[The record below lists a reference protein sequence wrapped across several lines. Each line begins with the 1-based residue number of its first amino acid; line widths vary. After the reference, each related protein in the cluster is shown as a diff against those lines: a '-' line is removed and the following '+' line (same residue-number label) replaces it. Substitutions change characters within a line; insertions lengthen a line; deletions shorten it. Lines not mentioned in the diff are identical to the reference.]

1 MLSKLIAHV
10 VFQLCCAVDDAEES
24 RGYLCVN
31 APCFDSTS
39 CSGDSAVTRSFR
51 FSFTYVKL
59 LPTMAKVAARPYIIY
74 VHTAVYA
81 DKTWTNTLRHNKPRH
96 SIMVD
101 LYGSTLTA
109 ILILC

>member
-10 VFQLCCAVDDAEES
+10 VFHLCCAVDDAEES

-51 FSFTYVKL
+51 LSFTYVKF
-59 LPTMAKVAARPYIIY
+59 LPTMAKVAARPMS
-74 VHTAVYA
+74 YA
-81 DKTWTNTLRHNKPRH
+81 ASKLTVLSATIPVEMSTMESR
-96 SIMVD
+96 S
-101 LYGSTLTA
+101 LYAKGE
-109 ILILC
+109 